1 MNIKDL
7 FKKHTLFALACGF
20 AVGAVAFAGGAAFM
34 HISGSP
40 EFCGNC
46 HSMTHEAETFKL
58 SSHSEQ
64 NCAECHLPHQNAV
77 VYMVEKGR
85 SGMVDMYHEVA
96 RDYPARIK
104 LSDDAK
110 EMVNANC
117 LRCHEN
123 TMKDV
128 KISVEPKDT
137 GADCLKCHS
146 RIAHGSNHKEG
157 GIKIE

>member
-1 MNIKDL
+1 LNIKDL

-104 LSDDAK
+104 LSNDAK

-157 GIKIE
+157 GIRIE